1 MKQIDVLPD
10 DVLLDV
16 FDIYIS
22 MHPSNFL
29 ETKPSWQLLVHVCR
43 RWRSLVLGSPR
54 RLNLRLIVTPKA
66 RGKLDIWPALPLVV
80 RVISSDTDN
89 IIAALEQS
97 NRVHEVF
104 LHSVGW
110 KMEEVFATM
119 QVPFPELTDLI
130 VLSFDETPPLIPDS
144 FLDGSAPRLRIL
156 GLSGILFPGL
166 SNLLLSA
173 THLVNLYLDRIPH
186 SEYISPE
193 AMVASLSL
201 LSSLEILTLKFKT
214 AKYRP
219 DGESRSL
226 PPPKRPILPALELFR
241 FRGVTEYLEV
251 LVTFINASQLETLE
265 IELLNQ
271 IDFDFPPL
279 AQFINCSP
287 KLRACHEA
295 RVGFYENSFL
305 VKLRYETHEF
315 GVYDSRDDDVYID
328 ISCEGQDHQLPS
340 IERVCNSYFL
350 STVEVLYIDRPYG
363 WQADAVQSTQWLQL
377 LLPFTAVKNLYIGES
392 LGPGIMDALQEVV
405 GGRIVEVLP
414 SLQKMSVQ
422 WCEPSGRFR
431 ENIERFVTARR
442 LSGQPVAVDVRKK
455 PTW

>member
-1 MKQIDVLPD
+1 
-10 DVLLDV
+10 
-16 FDIYIS
+16 
-22 MHPSNFL
+22 
-29 ETKPSWQLLVHVCR
+29 
-43 RWRSLVLGSPR
+43 
-54 RLNLRLIVTPKA
+54 
-66 RGKLDIWPALPLVV
+66 
-80 RVISSDTDN
+80 
-89 IIAALEQS
+89 
-97 NRVHEVF
+97 
-104 LHSVGW
+104 
-110 KMEEVFATM
+110 
-119 QVPFPELTDLI
+119 
-130 VLSFDETPPLIPDS
+130 
-144 FLDGSAPRLRIL
+144 
-156 GLSGILFPGL
+156 LSGILFPGL

-193 AMVASLSL
+193 ATVTSLSL

-214 AKYRP
+214 AQYRP
-219 DGESRSL
+219 DGESRGL

-315 GVYDSRDDDVYID
+315 GVYDSHDDDVYID
-328 ISCEGQDHQLPS
+328 ISCEGRDHQLPS

-377 LLPFTAVKNLYIGES
+377 LLPFTTVKNLYIGES

-405 GGRIVEVLP
+405 AGRLVEVLP